1 MTTPANDLERGYR
14 RLLAWYPRAFRREN
28 EQEILTVLLE
38 GATEGQTRP
47 RLAESADLVRA
58 GLWKRFGP
66 DLPTSARTVLTAC
79 RLMYLGALLEA
90 AGLVTFVLT
99 TGSLKASFVRAYPD
113 YTPHLWHVMTA
124 LIVAKEIAIPVA
136 FAVWL
141 ILAWGNSRGRDWARV
156 AFIALFGLDTLA
168 VVAAVGQREAWYDP
182 ANLAL
187 SVTVWFI
194 ALTSMVLIFSRKSG
208 PYYRHEPVRA

>member
-1 MTTPANDLERGYR
+1 MTAPANDLERGYR

-38 GATEGQTRP
+38 GAAEGQTRP

-58 GLWKRFGP
+58 GLWERFGP

-79 RLMYLGALLEA
+79 RLMYLGALLEV

-99 TGSLKASFVRAYPD
+99 TGSLKANFVRANPH
-113 YTPHLWHVMTA
+113 YTPHLWHVMTG

-141 ILAWGNSRGRDWARV
+141 ILAWGDSRGRDWARV

-182 ANLAL
+182 ATLAW
-187 SVTVWFI
+187 SVTVWLV
-194 ALTSMVLIFSRKSG
+194 ALTSMVLIFSPGSG
-208 PYYRHEPVRA
+208 PYYRPEPVRA